1 MQLTRRSRAVTAVG
15 GFLALLGV
23 VAAEPLYLVGGAG
36 IGGWLVARQVRFA
49 RAAAAVDDELTLTLR
64 PVRRRVADG
73 ESVSVTVAA
82 EVERPSPV
90 ALAVTVDGR
99 PTNDPVTVELAPGET
114 WASDVARPSWPVA
127 GEYALG
133 DVTVTVADDAELFE
147 QSIDRGVGPTV
158 RVEPRAPRNVHVGE
172 GGEPMAPG
180 FGEHDAGRFG
190 SGVEPV
196 EVRQY
201 VPGDSV
207 RQIDWKATAR
217 LGEPHV
223 REFEAATDR
232 ETMLFLDQRAGMA
245 DGPDGERKLD
255 YARAVALAF
264 VRSAQELRDPLGIC
278 AVGDG
283 GILTTS
289 EPGASDATLGAVRTT
304 VTGATPTAGGDGVG
318 AAATSA
324 DRTVTG
330 RGMEVATAQRR
341 ADALADEDS
350 AFAETLTPFLGAR
363 RSYVRR
369 FDERPLFR
377 AVRTHAAAGSAVRT
391 VVVTDDAHRAELR
404 EAVRVASRG
413 EGRVAVFLTPTALF
427 DGDLADVEAT
437 YDRYV
442 SFEEFRRELAAM
454 DGVEA
459 YEVGPGDR
467 LTAVLEAGRAR
478 RRDAA

>member
-1 MQLTRRSRAVTAVG
+1 MQLTRRSRAVAAVS

-23 VAAEPLYLVGGAG
+23 AAAEPLYLVGAAG

-49 RAAAAVDDELTLTLR
+49 RAAATVDDGLTVTLR
-64 PVRRRVADG
+64 PVRRSIAAG
-73 ESVSVTVAA
+73 ESISATVAA
-82 EVERPSPV
+82 EVERPSP
-90 ALAVTVDGR
+90 LSLSVTVDGR
-99 PTNDPVTVELAPGET
+99 PTNDPVAVELAPGET
-114 WASDVARPSWPVA
+114 WTSDVARFSWPVA

-133 DVTVTVADDAELFE
+133 DVTATFTDDAGLFE
-147 QSIDRGVGPTV
+147 QSVDRAPAPSV

-172 GGEPMAPG
+172 GGDPISPG

-201 VPGDSV
+201 VPGDAV

-217 LGEPHV
+217 LGEAYV
-223 REFEAATDR
+223 REFEAETDR

-255 YARAVALAF
+255 YARAVGLAF
-264 VRSAQELRDPLGIC
+264 VRSAGELRDPLGIC
-278 AVGDG
+278 AVGDDG
-283 GILTTS
+283 VLAARDPT
-289 EPGASDATLGAVRTT
+289 ASDDALSAVRAA
-304 VTGATPTAGGDGVG
+304 VTEATPTAGGGSG
-318 AAATSA
+318 PAASA
-324 DRTVTG
+324 DRAGTD
-330 RGMEVATAQRR
+330 RGEEVATARRR
-341 ADALADEDS
+341 AEALADDGS
-350 AFAETLTPFLGAR
+350 AFAETLVPFLDDR

-377 AVRTHAAAGSAVRT
+377 AVRTYAAAGSAVRT
-391 VVVTDDAHRAELR
+391 VLVTDDGDRAELR

-413 EGRVAVFLTPTALF
+413 EGQVAVFLTPTALF
-427 DGDLADVEAT
+427 DGDLADVEAV

-442 SFEEFRRELAAM
+442 AFEEFRRELAAM

-467 LTAVLEAGRAR
+467 LTTVLRAGRTR